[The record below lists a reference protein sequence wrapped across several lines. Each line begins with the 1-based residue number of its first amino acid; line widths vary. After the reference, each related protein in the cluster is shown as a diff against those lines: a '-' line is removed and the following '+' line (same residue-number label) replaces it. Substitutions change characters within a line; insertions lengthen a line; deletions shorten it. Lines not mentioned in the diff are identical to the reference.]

1 MVYILY
7 VFTCKENKLW
17 ILKIYRITNPS
28 TSFKWFSSFNQS
40 VKWLF
45 SFQLCCITCKER
57 LVTANQTSWSLS
69 VGYIPIGKPRV
80 SPLRFLHEGTESAEV
95 ATSGIHTN
103 TNTNVFI
110 SNQGPIKGK
119 IITMIKYMDTLCN
132 VYTPYNVTIK

>member
-1 MVYILY
+1 MIIFLSIMLHNLQRKVGDCESN
-7 VFTCKENKLW
+7 F
-17 ILKIYRITNPS
+17 
-28 TSFKWFSSFNQS
+28 
-40 VKWLF
+40 
-45 SFQLCCITCKER
+45 
-57 LVTANQTSWSLS
+57 LVSKKDHVS